1 MTAEPALAIP
11 TTAEGLTPAFLTS
24 VLRTCH
30 PGVTVEGFTLSEIR
44 RFGEVMVSTSDRVRM
59 ELHYAAGTG
68 EGLPTRVVA
77 KTTRTG
83 GSNLGEL
90 YDNEVN
96 FYVRLRPELAIEAPR
111 VLGGISDKSEAAY
124 YLLLEDLSLRDAVF
138 PTVLRDNSLDEVRSI
153 LDQFA
158 LLHASFWN
166 SPRLTGDLA
175 WYQGHASGSL
185 AERMANAME
194 AVVARNL
201 AAEPFK
207 RELLAGLGTTAERL
221 HAGYLALMRHQS
233 TLPQTIVHGDGHVGN
248 TYLLPGGKAGL
259 LDFQLTSRG
268 AWCHDVSYLL
278 ATALPIEVRR
288 QEERALLA
296 YYLDRLAAHGVAEV
310 PLAETAWLELGRAFL
325 WGLYIGW
332 LPTPIGN
339 YGEDINVEN
348 LKRTAAAFADH
359 GTGELV
365 DALL

>member
-111 VLGGISDKSEAAY
+111 VLGGISDKGEAAY
-124 YLLLEDLSLRDAVF
+124 YLLLEDLSLRHAVF
-138 PTVLRDNSLDEVRSI
+138 PTVLRNNSLDEVRSI

-158 LLHASFWN
+158 LLHATFWN

-185 AERMANAME
+185 AER
-194 AVVARNL
+194 
-201 AAEPFK
+201 
-207 RELLAGLGTTAERL
+207 ELLAGLGTTAERL
-221 HAGYLALMRHQS
+221 HAGYLALMHHQS
-233 TLPQTIVHGDGHVGN
+233 TLPQTIVHGDGHIGN

-278 ATALPIEVRR
+278 ATALPIAVRR

-310 PLAETAWLELGRAFL
+310 PLAETTWLELGRAFL

-359 GTGELV
+359 RTGELV